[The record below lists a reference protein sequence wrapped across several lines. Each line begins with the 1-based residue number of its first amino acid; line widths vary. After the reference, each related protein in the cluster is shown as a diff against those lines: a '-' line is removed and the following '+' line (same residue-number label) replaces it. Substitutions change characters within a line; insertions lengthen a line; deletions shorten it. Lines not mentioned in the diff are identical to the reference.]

1 MREPQPWPY
10 DSEQEWRAW
19 RDHLDHVQAP
29 VPHIAT
35 LKRDA
40 DAEIARIVRCTRR
53 SGSRS
58 GPNWCRRASGRGAA
72 CGAKC
77 ARIPR

>member
-40 DAEIARIVRCTRR
+40 DAEIARIVRCTQAKWEPKRPELVPPR
-53 SGSRS
+53 LGAGSGV
-58 GPNWCRRASGRGAA
+58 RG
-72 CGAKC
+72 
-77 ARIPR
+77 